1 MDTERRNLASVI
13 DVMLHIIPEDEM
25 QLRMDLRDHYNEALY
40 KAPEIQE
47 WTPVAHTLKLHMN
60 DRLDEQWVKDT
71 LALWRNDAA
80 KESTESN
87 QPEQQT
93 NE

>member
-1 MDTERRNLASVI
+1 MDTERRNLALVI
-13 DVMLHIIPEDEM
+13 DAILQIIPEDEM

-47 WTPVAHTLKLHMN
+47 WTPVAKTLQLHMKN
-60 DRLDEQWVKDT
+60 KLDEQWVKDS
-71 LALWRNDAA
+71 LALWKNDAT
-80 KESTESN
+80 KK
-87 QPEQQT
+87 QPKHDQLDQQT